1 MDHWSIRDTI
11 FQCDIVPM
19 TTGTW
24 ERRRWWRWRDLIAL
38 IRIHRQLPWQF
49 PPMDNSKNR
58 FLKWVAQRRWITMI
72 KKFSKWWRT
81 PWKLAHKWKS
91 ITRSSSLFSIYIIQR
106 TVNPQSNYKTPI
118 HPRRTWSNEIGY
130 KNLDNNN
137 IKQNSHET
145 QQCNQIWSQPHR

>member
-1 MDHWSIRDTI
+1 MVKRPKSVDPYPQAAAMTIPANGQFKESIPVMSFRKARNYHD
-11 FQCDIVPM
+11 QKVLQVVM
-19 TTGTW
+19 
-24 ERRRWWRWRDLIAL
+24 
-38 IRIHRQLPWQF
+38 
-49 PPMDNSKNR
+49 N
-58 FLKWVAQRRWITMI
+58 FLK
-72 KKFSKWWRT
+72 
-81 PWKLAHKWKS
+81 LAYEWKS